1 MKKTYI
7 IGNWK
12 MHKTIQET
20 IKFMSD
26 IETKLAASPTNH
38 VVVGVC
44 PSYISL
50 EAAQKRAKQIHVFA
64 QNCHEKEQGAYTGEV
79 SVSMLKEV
87 GITGC
92 LVGHS
97 ERRTYFHETSKACN
111 SKLHALFARYL
122 QPIYCIGETLEEYK
136 SHQTK
141 AVVEQQI
148 KEGLANLSRDL
159 VQSLIIAYEP
169 VWSIG
174 TGRNASK
181 EIAQDV
187 ADFIRNTVS
196 ALYDEDT
203 AKSIKILYGGS
214 VNPTNVASYV
224 SCQDIDGVLV
234 GGASLDADRFLELI
248 GAVTVSNS
256 I

>member
-1 MKKTYI
+1 MKKTYV

-26 IETKLAASPTNH
+26 IETKLTTSPSSH

-44 PSYISL
+44 PSYLSL
-50 EAAQKRAKQIHVFA
+50 EAAQKRARQIHVFA
-64 QNCHEKEQGAYTGEV
+64 QNCHEKDQGAYTGEV

-97 ERRTYFHETSKACN
+97 ERRTYYHETSNTCN
-111 SKLHALFARYL
+111 QKLHALFAHYL
-122 QPIYCIGETLEEYK
+122 QPIYCIGETLDEYET
-136 SHQTK
+136 HQTK
-141 AVVEQQI
+141 VVVEQQM
-148 KEGLANLSRDL
+148 KAGLAHLSRNL

-187 ADFIRNTVS
+187 AKFIRKVITT
-196 ALYDEDT
+196 LYDEET
-203 AKSIKILYGGS
+203 AQSVKILYGGS
-214 VNPTNVASYV
+214 VNPSNVASYV
-224 SCQDIDGVLV
+224 SCQDVDGVLV
-234 GGASLDADRFLELI
+234 GGASLDTDRFLELI